1 VLRRIFGLKREG
13 EICIM
18 RSFITC
24 NLCKCNQNDQVKVD
38 EMGKAY
44 GTYGEEERP
53 K

>member
-1 VLRRIFGLKREG
+1 VPRRIFGLKREG

-24 NLCKCNQNDQVKVD
+24 NVCKCNQNDQVKGD
-38 EMGKAY
+38 EMVKAC
-44 GTYGEEERP
+44 GTHEEKEKP